1 MAQTYVEKNANSDLT
16 TYNDGSAGTVNV
28 RKVLDIVAGGAK
40 TLQSSLAINS
50 TNKEIFITIAS
61 LPNSLVWNGGSYAV
75 NVNVNQAATRGSFIS
90 EVILARISAN
100 GTITRATKSSGAISI
115 SLSSLGVKT
124 QTVVWNDGTQNPAGS
139 LQTDRLVVIWRTTN
153 PSGTNSDVYKYE
165 VEVSTNSDT
174 VVETVVASGSLSET
188 LTLSDSIRLS
198 IKNGISITLSLNDTL
213 RLISALR
220 ISDSITLQ
228 NTLRVLVSP

>member
-40 TLQSSLAINS
+40 TLQSTIAINS

-61 LPNSLVWNGGSYAV
+61 LPGTLVWNGGSYAV
-75 NVNVNQAATRGSFIS
+75 NVNVNLAATRGSFIS
-90 EVILARISAN
+90 EVILARISSN

-115 SLSSLGVKT
+115 SLSSIGVKT

-139 LQTDRLVVIWRTTN
+139 QSTDRLVVIWRATN
-153 PSGTNSDVYKYE
+153 PSVTNTDTYKYE

-174 VVETVVASGSLSET
+174 VVETVIASGALSET
-188 LTLSDSIRLS
+188 LTLIDN
-198 IKNGISITLSLNDTL
+198 IKIVV
-213 RLISALR
+213 
-220 ISDSITLQ
+220 
-228 NTLRVLVSP
+228 RVN